1 MEFIVIIVLAL
12 LGLGFGSW
20 LERCHYRSIR
30 AREAK
35 YRHILLFNGK
45 RPPLMLSGQPFHL
58 VQGSVVISSDYFK
71 NIAAGLRGLFGGNL
85 KSYETLLDRARREAV
100 LRMKQQA
107 HEQGAHMIVGVLFE
121 TSTLNQ
127 GKSKQPVCCEVLAY
141 GTAFVVPQQAA
152 A

>member
-1 MEFIVIIVLAL
+1 LVA
-12 LGLGFGSW
+12 GLSGVTTAPS
-20 LERCHYRSIR
+20 

-45 RPPLMLSGQPFHL
+45 RTPLMLSGQPFHL

-85 KSYETLLDRARREAV
+85 KSYEALLDRARREAV

-127 GKSKQPVCCEVLAY
+127 GEGKKPVCCEVLAY
-141 GTAFVVPQQAA
+141 GTAFVVPPQAA